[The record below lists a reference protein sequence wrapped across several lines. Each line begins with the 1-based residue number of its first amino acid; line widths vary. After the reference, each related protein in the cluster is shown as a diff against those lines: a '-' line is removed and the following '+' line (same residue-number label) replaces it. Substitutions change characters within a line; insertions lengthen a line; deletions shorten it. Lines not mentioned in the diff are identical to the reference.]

1 MVNGGRKPWGNAMSA
16 SSLAGYVLFTIFTIV
31 RLLFLVAVIGG
42 VAAAIYGVVGPR
54 PAAREARPTGAVA
67 GRPEDRD

>member
-1 MVNGGRKPWGNAMSA
+1 MLA
-16 SSLAGYVLFTIFTIV
+16 SSLAGDVLFTIFTLV
-31 RLLFLVAVIGG
+31 RVLFLVGVIGA

-67 GRPEDRD
+67 GRPEERD